1 MLLEEAERILHLTE
15 QVKQRILFR
24 QAHVGG
30 KVNIGLAPTLAEWI
44 ASDLLEQ
51 VRTDFPELTL
61 NFMEGLSPRLR
72 KMMVTGVGDVAVLS
86 LNSSEERRVGAECV
100 STGRARG

>member
-51 VRTDFPELTL
+51 VRTDFPEITL

-72 KMMVTGVGDVAVLS
+72 KMLVTGVVDVA
-86 LNSSEERRVGAECV
+86 AI
-100 STGRARG
+100 GRASCRERGCAYG